1 MSERIRLADVAEYAG
16 VSTATVSRVLNG
28 KSSVAATTRQAV
40 LTALDLLG
48 YERPEKLRIRPG
60 GLIGLIVPE
69 LTNPIFPLIVQRL
82 EKEMSA
88 QGYTPVLC
96 AQSAGGTTEDQYV
109 QILLDQHVAGIIFV
123 SGLHADTTA
132 DPARYR
138 ALMDLGIPFVTIN
151 GRNPD
156 IPVADFSSD
165 DEEAVRQM
173 VRQLAVAGH
182 RKIGLATGP
191 ERFRPALDKVAGYRG
206 GMAEHCPGQPER
218 IVHTLFTVEGGQSA
232 ASQLLSAGVT
242 AIICGSDLM
251 ALGAIRQVRREGL
264 RVPEDVSVIG
274 YDDSGICAYTDPP
287 LTTVHQPIDAIT
299 SAAVTTLM
307 SMITGSRPAQV
318 PMFFQCKLV
327 FRGSTAA
334 APGTED

>member
-28 KSSVAATTRQAV
+28 KSSVAVTTRHAV

-60 GLIGLIVPE
+60 GLIGLVVPE
-69 LTNPIFPLIVQRL
+69 LTNPIFPVFVQRV
-82 EKEMSA
+82 EKELSA

-123 SGLHADTTA
+123 SGLHADTSA
-132 DPARYR
+132 DTTRYR
-138 ALMDLGIPFVTIN
+138 TLLDMELPFVTIN

-156 IPVADFSSD
+156 LPVADFSSD
-165 DEEAVRQM
+165 DEDAVEQM
-173 VRQLAVAGH
+173 VRQLAAAGH
-182 RKIGLATGP
+182 RAIALATGP
-191 ERFRPALDKVAGYRG
+191 ERFRPAIDKVAGYRA
-206 GMAEHCPGQPER
+206 GMAHHCPGEPER

-232 ASQLLSAGVT
+232 AHELLSSGAT

-251 ALGAIRQVRREGL
+251 ALGAIRQARRQGL
-264 RVPEDVSVIG
+264 EVPRDVSIVG
-274 YDDSGICAYTDPP
+274 YDDSGLCAYTDPP
-287 LTTVHQPIDAIT
+287 LTTVHQPVGAIA

-307 SMITGSRPAQV
+307 SMITGGEVSPV
-318 PMFFQCKLV
+318 PMSFQCELI

-334 APGTED
+334 APANTK